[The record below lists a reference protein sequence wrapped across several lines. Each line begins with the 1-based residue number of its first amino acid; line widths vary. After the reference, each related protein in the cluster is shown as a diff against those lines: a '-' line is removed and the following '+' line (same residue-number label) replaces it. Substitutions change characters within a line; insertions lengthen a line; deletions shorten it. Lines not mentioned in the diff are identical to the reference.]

1 MAKPKKVKMTIG
13 WREFVSIP
21 NLGIKEIKAKVDTG
35 ARTSALHVSNLK
47 IVKRG
52 QTKFAEFT
60 VHPKQHSAKPE
71 IHNRHKISSF
81 RLVKSSNGISSKR
94 PVIKTNVMIGL
105 EKKEIEI
112 TLVNR
117 DLMGFRLLLGRTAVR
132 NDCIIDPGKSY
143 LLNKVKEIKLK
154 KIKLKKLKE
163 KILKIKK
170 SK

>member
-1 MAKPKKVKMTIG
+1 MSKIKRTKTVIG
-13 WREFVSIP
+13 WREYISIP
-21 NLGIKEIKAKVDTG
+21 ELGIKEIKAKADTG

-60 VHPKQHSAKPE
+60 VHPRQHNSKPE

-81 RLVKSSNGISSKR
+81 RLVKSSNGMTSKR
-94 PVIKTNVMIGL
+94 PVIKANIMLGL

-117 DLMGFRLLLGRTAVR
+117 DLMGFRLLLGRTALRSNFLV
-132 NDCIIDPGKSY
+132 DPGRSY
-143 LLNKVKEIKLK
+143 LLKNKTYK
-154 KIKLKKLKE
+154 KT
-163 KILKIKK
+163 
-170 SK
+170 